1 MDEFPCTKCGL
12 CCKHIGETLA
22 NIDKLHPKLQDLLIN
37 FPYEAKPDGSCSML
51 TDEGLC
57 SVYDH
62 KPIVCSIKYTA
73 ILLGHDITDYYRIS
87 AEYCNH
93 LITQA
98 GLSDDYLVKLEES
111 TKETPQTYEEGRKRP
126 RKRRRRKNTAKGFKS
141 P

>member
-1 MDEFPCTKCGL
+1 MDDFPCTKCGL
-12 CCKHIGETLA
+12 CCSYIGQTLC
-22 NIDKLHPKLQDLLIN
+22 NIDKLPIALQDLLVN
-37 FPYEAKPDGSCSML
+37 FPYEIKPDGSCSML

-73 ILLGHDITDYYRIS
+73 MLLGEDIHEYYLKS
-87 AEYCNH
+87 AEFCNH

-98 GLSDDYLVKLEES
+98 GLSDDYLVKIEES
-111 TKETPQTYEEGRKRP
+111 TKETHKTYEEGRNRP
-126 RKRRRRKNTAKGFKS
+126 RKRRRRKNSAKRKKS

>member
-12 CCKHIGETLA
+12 CCTYIGETLT

-37 FPYEAKPDGSCSML
+37 FPYDVKPDGSCSML

-62 KPIVCSIKYTA
+62 KPIACSIKYTA
-73 ILLGHDITDYYRIS
+73 QLLGLDINEYYQAS
-87 AEYCNH
+87 ADMCNH

-126 RKRRRRKNTAKGFKS
+126 RKRRRRKNPPKGFKS

>member
-1 MDEFPCTKCGL
+1 
-12 CCKHIGETLA
+12 
-22 NIDKLHPKLQDLLIN
+22 
-37 FPYEAKPDGSCSML
+37 ML